1 MLHPDIVNFNVAEL
15 NKDWLKSEVWNKK
28 WTLVTSIIFS
38 LCLDIFVGISD
49 KPNDLI
55 SNMGLYGRWVT
66 LFLLVVLYRLIYQ
79 TEGKIETEKKYSG
92 PYKETQQDF
101 DENYKLLKNYCYI
114 YYGVFQTVILLHQ
127 LSHEIMD
134 PNRDMSDPHNIIIKV
149 FFMSTS
155 IFTGAIFM
163 IFLNINTLF
172 SMALLVAYIISL
184 IVYIFSTAQIRK
196 EIGFTSIGCTIALCC
211 VSLYAMYKM
220 NSSSKQIF

>member
-1 MLHPDIVNFNVAEL
+1 
-15 NKDWLKSEVWNKK
+15 
-28 WTLVTSIIFS
+28 
-38 LCLDIFVGISD
+38 
-49 KPNDLI
+49 
-55 SNMGLYGRWVT
+55 
-66 LFLLVVLYRLIYQ
+66 
-79 TEGKIETEKKYSG
+79 
-92 PYKETQQDF
+92 
-101 DENYKLLKNYCYI
+101 
-114 YYGVFQTVILLHQ
+114 
-127 LSHEIMD
+127 MD

-220 NSSSKQIF
+220 NSSSK